1 MIEVGDMVQVE
12 IGGSL
17 CLPAAAQV
25 LEIVPHGGETYVFI
39 EGSLSGVLIEN
50 VVKQ

>member
-12 IGGSL
+12 IGGSF
-17 CLPAAAQV
+17 CLPAPAQV
-25 LEIVPHGGETYVFI
+25 LEIIPHGDETYVFV
-39 EGSLSGVLIEN
+39 EGSMSAVLIEN

>member
-12 IGGSL
+12 IAGAF
-17 CLPAAAQV
+17 CLGEPARV
-25 LEIVPHGGETYVFI
+25 MEIIPHGDDTYVFI
-39 EGSLSGVLIEN
+39 EGSMSAVLIEN

>member
-1 MIEVGDMVQVE
+1 MIEVGDMVQIE
-12 IGGSL
+12 IGGSF
-17 CLPAAAQV
+17 CLPEPAQV
-25 LEIVPHGGETYVFI
+25 LEIIPHGADTYVFI